1 MRSHVEQTGS
11 FIANDGRGNPHWLL
25 VFTEY
30 IDVPAT
36 RKSGPQMKEGPTTIR
51 TTEGKHVDRLELG
64 EYKVVE
70 TGVRLTSDDPDA
82 P

>member
-11 FIANDGRGNPHWLL
+11 FIATDERGDRHWLL

-30 IDVPAT
+30 FDVPAT
-36 RKSGPQMKEGPTTIR
+36 SKSGPKKKEGPTSIKTS
-51 TTEGKHVDRLELG
+51 EGKHVDRLAIG

-82 P
+82 F